1 MRFFCL
7 FDTFVRKICIYE
19 NFFVPLQTEIEISS
33 KDEFNLKN
41 IRYMATTQQNPGTLY
56 NALTSGS
63 KIIGTVITDS
73 DMRVD
78 GTIEG
83 DVKCAGKLV
92 IGEQGQV
99 KGTIEC
105 QNAEIMGKIDGKI
118 DVKYA
123 LALRATSKLQGEIK
137 TGTLM
142 VEPNAVFNGT
152 CTMGDKSVEKK

>member
-1 MRFFCL
+1 
-7 FDTFVRKICIYE
+7 
-19 NFFVPLQTEIEISS
+19 
-33 KDEFNLKN
+33 
-41 IRYMATTQQNPGTLY
+41 MATTQQNSGTLY

-92 IGEQGQV
+92 VGEQGLIN
-99 KGTIEC
+99 GTVEC
-105 QNAEIMGKIDGKI
+105 QNAEIMGKLEGKI

-123 LALRATSKLQGEIK
+123 LSLRATSRMKGDIT

-142 VEPNAVFNGT
+142 VEPNAIFNGT
-152 CTMGDKSVEKK
+152 CKMGDKVKG

>member
-1 MRFFCL
+1 
-7 FDTFVRKICIYE
+7 
-19 NFFVPLQTEIEISS
+19 
-33 KDEFNLKN
+33 
-41 IRYMATTQQNPGTLY
+41 MATTQQNAGTLY

-73 DMRVD
+73 DMRID
-78 GTIEG
+78 GIVEG

-92 IGEQGQV
+92 IGEQGIV

-123 LALRATSKLQGEIK
+123 LALRATSNLVGEIS
-137 TGTLM
+137 TATLM

-152 CTMGDKSVEKK
+152 CSMGEKTSAKS